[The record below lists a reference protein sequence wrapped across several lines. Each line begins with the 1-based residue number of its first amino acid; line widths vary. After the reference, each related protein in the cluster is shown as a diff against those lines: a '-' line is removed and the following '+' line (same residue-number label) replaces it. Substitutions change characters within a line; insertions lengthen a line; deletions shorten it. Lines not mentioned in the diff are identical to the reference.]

1 MMECKDIQENLSAY
15 LEGVVSSEDRKFI
28 NEHLSSCQQCSGALE
43 DMKKTGELLQN
54 LEEIEPPPWLTKKIM
69 SQVREESEHKEGIFH
84 KLFYPLHIKIP
95 MEAFATLIVVVM
107 VLSIYKT
114 IEPDMKAIQAPPATI
129 HAIPKDEA
137 PKDYTKGE
145 KESLVPEGKT
155 VLEERPE
162 KERDAAPVRPVGQK
176 IMAETV
182 EDKQEETKK
191 RTPSLSYKDLP
202 QAQKTPATLAKEK
215 EDSVYAGAAVKDA
228 RERKA
233 LTDALALKSLI
244 GGKPRHIGITVYVK
258 DTSIAGK
265 KVEDLL
271 GQLGARNILRESR
284 EGTDIVTAEITTQKT
299 EEFFEKIKG
308 IGDMKEKDARPDI
321 LEGNISVRIEI
332 VNKS

>member
-1 MMECKDIQENLSAY
+1 MMECKDIQESLSAY
-15 LEGVVSSEDRKFI
+15 LEGVVSSEDKKLI

-114 IEPDMKAIQAPPATI
+114 IEPDMKAIQALPATT
-129 HAIPKDEA
+129 HTIPKDEA

-145 KESLVPEGKT
+145 KESPAPEGKT

-162 KERDAAPVRPVGQK
+162 KERDAAPLKPVGQK
-176 IMAETV
+176 IMAK
-182 EDKQEETKK
+182 KQEAVEE
-191 RTPSLSYKDLP
+191 PP
-202 QAQKTPATLAKEK
+202 QAQKAPAPLAKEK
-215 EDSVYAGAAVKDA
+215 DSSVYVGAAAKDA

-233 LTDALALKSLI
+233 LTDALAPKSSI
-244 GGKPRHIGITVYVK
+244 GGKPRHIGITVLVK

-284 EGTDIVTAEITTQKT
+284 EGTDVVTAEIATQKT
-299 EEFFEKIKG
+299 EEFFKKLKG

-321 LEGNISVRIEI
+321 QEGNISVRIEI

>member
-15 LEGVVSSEDRKFI
+15 LEGVVSSEDRKLI

-54 LEEIEPPPWLTKKIM
+54 LKEIEPPPWLTKKIM

-114 IEPDMKAIQAPPATI
+114 IEPDMKAIQAPPATT
-129 HAIPKDEA
+129 HTIPKDEA

-145 KESLVPEGKT
+145 KESPVPEGKT

-162 KERDAAPVRPVGQK
+162 KERDAAPVRPVEQK
-176 IMAETV
+176 VMV
-182 EDKQEETKK
+182 KKQEAVEE
-191 RTPSLSYKDLP
+191 PP
-202 QAQKTPATLAKEK
+202 QAQKAPATLAKEK
-215 EDSVYAGAAVKDA
+215 DSSVYAGAAAKDV

-233 LTDALALKSLI
+233 LTDALASKSSI

-258 DTSIAGK
+258 DTGIAGK
-265 KVEDLL
+265 EVEDLL
-271 GQLGARNILRESR
+271 GQLGARNIVRESR
-284 EGTDIVTAEITTQKT
+284 EGTDVVTAEIAAQKT
-299 EEFFEKIKG
+299 EELFEKLKG
-308 IGDMKEKDARPDI
+308 IGEMKEKDTRPDI
-321 LEGNISVRIEI
+321 QEGNIPVRIEI

>member
-1 MMECKDIQENLSAY
+1 MMECKDIQESLSAY
-15 LEGVVSSEDRKFI
+15 LEGVVSSEDRKLI

-95 MEAFATLIVVVM
+95 IEAFATLIVVVM

-114 IEPDMKAIQAPPATI
+114 IEPDMKAIQAPPVTI
-129 HAIPKDEA
+129 RAIPKDEA

-145 KESLVPEGKT
+145 KESPAPEGKT

-162 KERDAAPVRPVGQK
+162 KERDAAPVRPVEQK
-176 IMAETV
+176 VMAK
-182 EDKQEETKK
+182 KQEAVEE
-191 RTPSLSYKDLP
+191 PL
-202 QAQKTPATLAKEK
+202 QAQKAPATLAKEK
-215 EDSVYAGAAVKDA
+215 DSSVYAGAAAKDA

-233 LTDALALKSLI
+233 LTDAFTLKSTI
-244 GGKPRHIGITVYVK
+244 IEKPRHIAVIVQVK
-258 DTSIAGK
+258 DVGVAGK
-265 KVEDLL
+265 EVEHLL
-271 GQLGARNILRESR
+271 GQLGARNIVRESR
-284 EGTDIVTAEITTQKT
+284 EGTDVVTAEITAQKT
-299 EEFFEKIKG
+299 EEFFKKLKG
-308 IGDMKEKDARPDI
+308 IGEMKEKDTRPDI
-321 LEGNISVRIEI
+321 QEGNVSVRIEI